1 MNHLPLQSISHLQPG
16 DIIFSK
22 GTSKHGRLIG
32 KFANVANAKFSH
44 VSVYLGDGLVFE
56 TIGNVSKR
64 EKRSLKKQ
72 SNQVDQKF
80 LLSQSELKM
89 ALTQKSQNII
99 DTGGSG
105 ILLLEDSL
113 HGISKNHDV
122 CVARAGIN
130 FSQSDLFKHCQALQG
145 VSYSISGAF
154 IAGYSGNL
162 DRKSFEIFERHI
174 NGTSKIGKNI
184 AKISLRTLEK
194 ARKKSEN
201 ATSKYNPHKLGKGN
215 NRYCSTLAIVTL
227 DEYSK
232 KTVSVNHNILSNPSI
247 LLTQLAPNDL
257 LSECYRDSNFTTYN
271 IPYSTLPSS
280 IQQNAV

>member
-1 MNHLPLQSISHLQPG
+1 
-16 DIIFSK
+16 
-22 GTSKHGRLIG
+22 
-32 KFANVANAKFSH
+32 
-44 VSVYLGDGLVFE
+44 
-56 TIGNVSKR
+56 
-64 EKRSLKKQ
+64 
-72 SNQVDQKF
+72 
-80 LLSQSELKM
+80 M
-89 ALTQKSQNII
+89 ALIQKSQKII

-105 ILLLEDSL
+105 IRLMEDSL
-113 HGISKNHDV
+113 RGISKSHDV

-130 FSQSDLFKHCQALQG
+130 FSQSDLFKHCQPLQG
-145 VSYSISGAF
+145 VSYSIIGAF

-162 DRKSFEIFERHI
+162 DRKSFEIFGQHI
-174 NGTSKIGKNI
+174 NGTSKISKNI
-184 AKISLRTLEK
+184 AKISLRTLEN

-201 ATSKYNPHKLGKGN
+201 ATSKYNLHKLGKGN

-227 DEYSK
+227 DEFSK

-257 LSECYRDSNFTTYN
+257 LSECYLDSNFTTYN